1 MAGDTVQS
9 DWTDGAEV
17 RVIEQSDW
25 TNELRFMT
33 YKKNDFTDA
42 LEARDGLINVTRHC
56 KEYSFTA
63 GLNL

>member
-25 TNELRFMT
+25 TNELRVYDIQKMILQT
-33 YKKNDFTDA
+33 
-42 LEARDGLINVTRHC
+42 H
-56 KEYSFTA
+56 
-63 GLNL
+63 

>member
-25 TNELRFMT
+25 TNELRVYDIQKMILQT
-33 YKKNDFTDA
+33 HSRQEMD
-42 LEARDGLINVTRHC
+42 
-56 KEYSFTA
+56 
-63 GLNL
+63 